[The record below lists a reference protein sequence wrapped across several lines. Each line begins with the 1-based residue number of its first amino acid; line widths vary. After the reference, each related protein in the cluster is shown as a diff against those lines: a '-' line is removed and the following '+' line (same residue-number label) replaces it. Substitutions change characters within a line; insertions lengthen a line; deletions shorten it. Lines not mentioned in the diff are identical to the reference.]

1 MVRPNTSLKQII
13 SLNLRQKIILGISL
27 FFVALAIEGLLSYRN
42 LKVIER
48 KIRFVE
54 IADDLQNIVLEIR
67 RYEKNFFLYG
77 FSEAGALAENKR
89 YIGIAL
95 SMLRNFSPELTRLEG
110 APKIGLLRNELIQYG
125 ELIDRIRQAAVTREL
140 SSMETLQKQLRQK
153 GKALVDLSQEL
164 VKFERERIIII
175 LEHLY
180 AHLLTAMILFF
191 LFWGFLAFFVARKII
206 QPLSLIERA
215 TVQIVEGNFQPLPV
229 PKTKDETERVIR
241 AFNRMVTELE
251 KRQNQLV
258 QAKKLSS
265 LGTLT
270 SGIAHELNNPLNNIS
285 TSCQIVLEELDE
297 IEKEFLRKMLTNIEK
312 EITRARDIVKG
323 LLEFSRTKEFSLEPS
338 SVKAVVNKARQLVA
352 SQLPGGIEIHIDIP
366 DDLII
371 PLDTQR
377 MQQVFLNLFLNAI
390 QAIPAPP
397 GEIRVVARTDPDNNE
412 AIIEVED
419 TGVGIDAEHLSR
431 IFDPFFT
438 TKDVGGGTG
447 LGLSIVHGIIE
458 QHSGNI
464 SVESKKGE
472 GTRFTIRLPMKV
484 SN

>member
-1 MVRPNTSLKQII
+1 MKKEIL
-13 SLNLRQKIILGISL
+13 SLNLRQKIITGISL
-27 FFVALAIEGLLSYRN
+27 FSVAVAIVGLLSFRN

-89 YIGIAL
+89 YIGRAL
-95 SMLRNFSPELTRLEG
+95 SILRKFSPELTGLEG
-110 APKIGLLRNELIQYG
+110 APKIGLLRKELIEYG
-125 ELIDRIRQAAVTREL
+125 ELIDRIRKAAVTREL
-140 SSMETLQKQLRQK
+140 SSMETLQGQLRQK
-153 GKALVDLSQEL
+153 GKALVDLSREL
-164 VKFERERIIII
+164 VKFERERIILI
-175 LEHLY
+175 LERLYGHLF
-180 AHLLTAMILFF
+180 AAMVLFF
-191 LFWGFLAFFVARKII
+191 FFWGFLA
-206 QPLSLIERA
+206 
-215 TVQIVEGNFQPLPV
+215 
-229 PKTKDETERVIR
+229 KDETERVIR

-285 TSCQIVLEELDE
+285 TSCQIALEEIDE
-297 IEKEFLRKMLTNIEK
+297 IDREFLRKMLMNTEK
-312 EITRARDIVKG
+312 EIARARDIVKG

-338 SVKAVVNKARQLVA
+338 SVKAVVKKAYQLVA

-397 GEIRVVARTDPDNNE
+397 GEIRVVARTDPDKNE

-484 SN
+484 SD